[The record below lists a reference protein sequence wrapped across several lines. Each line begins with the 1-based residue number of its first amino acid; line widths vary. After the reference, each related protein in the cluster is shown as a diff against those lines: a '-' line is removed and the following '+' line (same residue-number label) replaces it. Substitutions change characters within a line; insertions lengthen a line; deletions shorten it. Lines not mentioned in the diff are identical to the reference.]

1 MTINITH
8 WLIWLLGCIIIVY
21 TNQNQHSIE
30 FEPTRGEL
38 LLLIWT
44 VACIIQ
50 FNFNVL
56 NFTL

>member
-8 WLIWLLGCIIIVY
+8 WLIWFMGVVAILW
-21 TNQNQHSIE
+21 TNQNQHSME

-44 VACIIQ
+44 IACIIQ

-56 NFTL
+56 TFTL